1 MTSPLPSPKER
12 EQLVFALV
20 GRPTNNHLLQ
30 CLQKGTLREH
40 KTTLMRVISIL
51 TFCCLI
57 FLMQAC
63 VDTSKGV
70 VFLNQVDKD
79 TIIQV
84 STNADTP
91 VGLILRV
98 KGLIDDSIMV
108 NNVLIPGGDI
118 DMRIERDWY
127 SPNFEIKFQSYKA
140 KKGKLEIHYEL

>member
-1 MTSPLPSPKER
+1 
-12 EQLVFALV
+12 
-20 GRPTNNHLLQ
+20 
-30 CLQKGTLREH
+30 
-40 KTTLMRVISIL
+40 MRVISIL
-51 TFCCLI
+51 AFCCLI

-79 TIIQV
+79 TTIQV
-84 STNADTP
+84 STNAGTP

-98 KGLIDDSIMV
+98 KGVIDDSIMV